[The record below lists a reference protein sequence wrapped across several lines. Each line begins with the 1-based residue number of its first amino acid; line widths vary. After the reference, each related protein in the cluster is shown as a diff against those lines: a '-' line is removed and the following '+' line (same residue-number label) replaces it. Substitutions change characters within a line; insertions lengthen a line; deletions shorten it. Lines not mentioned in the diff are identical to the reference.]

1 MKIKTNTLIFKKY
14 KVKKLIY
21 QSKLSAVYEGI
32 NIINNEPVAIKF
44 EKKNREDFLVS
55 ESFFLFDLKGFGIP
69 KLFSFGKNILYN
81 ILVDEL
87 LGLSLHDLWDFKEL
101 DYVKIKNVCMIALQ
115 ALDRL
120 EYIHSKNVI
129 HRDIKPNNFL
139 IGRKNKEIIYLID
152 FGFAHKYRS
161 SRTGKHIKYKYI
173 NKIIGSMLF
182 NSINGAKGYEQ
193 SRKDDLESLGY
204 MLLFLAL
211 DYLPWFHIFIKK
223 TIDEYDKYKLITE
236 MKSSIT
242 PEKLCNGLPEEFACF
257 INYCRNLEFEQDP
270 NYDYLKSLFTSVLSR
285 NYKKYEL
292 FFFWA
297 INQDINRIE
306 TKSTEKSRSK
316 RKASSQKRLYDKI
329 KKSIEK
335 NKINNIKNTNDN
347 NLILVHR
354 DTIEI
359 KCLDENIK
367 KNEITT
373 KAQIKSQ
380 NLTDNKK
387 NNLIKPKYIDKANNK
402 QKFNSTRDANR
413 NSINNQNNKGNNTQ
427 FSINKKYNYNI
438 ILGNGIDFSDF
449 NFIKIN
455 DTNSYKKKISHI
467 SNSSMI
473 NRTPYKTHNTIRE
486 NNNINKKIVI
496 NNYNTGPFS
505 GNSHSQVYRTFEER
519 KKINPKFS
527 NKIIIKIL
535 ENAMPKKPNFNK
547 ESLFRIKNNNDLSL
561 YNANTYYDKR
571 AGNKKN
577 EGNSF
582 PISNKYS
589 EYMHFKNTLKN
600 SPGLDIDSFDY
611 RLSNL

>member
-32 NIINNEPVAIKF
+32 NVINNEPVAIKF

-139 IGRKNKEIIYLID
+139 IGRKNKETIYLID

-182 NSINGAKGYEQ
+182 NSINEAKGYEQ
-193 SRKDDLESLGY
+193 SRRDDLESLGY

-373 KAQIKSQ
+373 K
-380 NLTDNKK
+380 
-387 NNLIKPKYIDKANNK
+387 
-402 QKFNSTRDANR
+402 
-413 NSINNQNNKGNNTQ
+413 
-427 FSINKKYNYNI
+427 
-438 ILGNGIDFSDF
+438 
-449 NFIKIN
+449 
-455 DTNSYKKKISHI
+455 
-467 SNSSMI
+467 
-473 NRTPYKTHNTIRE
+473 
-486 NNNINKKIVI
+486 
-496 NNYNTGPFS
+496 
-505 GNSHSQVYRTFEER
+505 
-519 KKINPKFS
+519 
-527 NKIIIKIL
+527 
-535 ENAMPKKPNFNK
+535 
-547 ESLFRIKNNNDLSL
+547 
-561 YNANTYYDKR
+561 
-571 AGNKKN
+571 
-577 EGNSF
+577 
-582 PISNKYS
+582 
-589 EYMHFKNTLKN
+589 LK
-600 SPGLDIDSFDY
+600 
-611 RLSNL
+611 

>member
-1 MKIKTNTLIFKKY
+1 MKVKNNTLIFKKY
-14 KVKKLIY
+14 KIKNLIC
-21 QSKLSAVYEGI
+21 QTKLSAVYEGI
-32 NIINNEPVAIKF
+32 NVKDNEPVAIKF
-44 EKKNREDFLVS
+44 EKRNGNDFTVS

-69 KLFSFGKNILYN
+69 KLFSFGKNNLYN
-81 ILVDEL
+81 ILVEEL
-87 LGLSLHDLWDFKEL
+87 LGLSLHYLWDFKKPKNM
-101 DYVKIKNVCMIALQ
+101 KIKNVCMIALQ

-152 FGFAHKYRS
+152 FGFAHNYRS

-204 MLLFLAL
+204 MLLFLVL
-211 DYLPWFHIFIKK
+211 DYLPWFRIFIKK
-223 TIDEYDKYKLITE
+223 TINEYDKYKLITE

-297 INQDINRIE
+297 INLDINRIE

-316 RKASSQKRLYDKI
+316 RKASSQKRLYNKI

-359 KCLDENIK
+359 KCLDENSN

-373 KAQIKSQ
+373 KAQVKSQ
-380 NLTDNKK
+380 NLTDYKK
-387 NNLIKPKYIDKANNK
+387 NNIIKPKYIDKANNK

-413 NSINNQNNKGNNTQ
+413 NSINNQNNKGNNIQ

-449 NFIKIN
+449 NFIKKN
-455 DTNSYKKKISHI
+455 ETNNSKKKISHI
-467 SNSSMI
+467 SNSRMI
-473 NRTPYKTHNTIRE
+473 YRTPYKTHNTIRE
-486 NNNINKKIVI
+486 NNNINKKRVI
-496 NNYNTGPFS
+496 EHCNTGSLS
-505 GNSHSQVYRTFEER
+505 GSGHRQVYRTLEER

-527 NKIIIKIL
+527 NKITIKIS
-535 ENAMPKKPNFNK
+535 ENGMPKKSNFNN

-561 YNANTYYDKR
+561 YNANTYYNKR
-571 AGNKKN
+571 AGNKKI

-600 SPGLDIDSFDY
+600 SPGLDIDSFDF
-611 RLSNL
+611 SIC